1 VDTGHPGLGRE
12 PVVCQWL
19 ATAPIPLSR
28 NKLWR
33 AWLTPGSR
41 PRLRKTVRVPLHAV
55 KMADGPRLAS
65 EFEGLR
71 TLSLRHSERLFI
83 TELGSAPKS
92 RCQSQ
97 QQLVMVQGGRKKES
111 LAVSEGRNSVSRST
125 NINTLITVG
134 GRIDPSQCPF
144 YKDIRLRTTN
154 VAPFITCAVVRAI
167 SLHVRN
173 RMTAWK
179 CGRIPDKYRRSQE
192 ACRERSTDCRAT
204 STNVLW
210 ENRVESATR
219 WGSSKGSLSHAKANN
234 FDAGGACACRKPR

>member
-1 VDTGHPGLGRE
+1 VSRLAHISLPPYAPAKNGEGATPRGEDGGR
-12 PVVCQWL
+12 
-19 ATAPIPLSR
+19 T
-28 NKLWR
+28 
-33 AWLTPGSR
+33 
-41 PRLRKTVRVPLHAV
+41 
-55 KMADGPRLAS
+55 RLAS

-71 TLSLRHSERLFI
+71 TLSLRRSERLLI
-83 TELGSAPKS
+83 TELGSALKGS
-92 RCQSQ
+92 WQSQ
-97 QQLVMVQGGRKKES
+97 QQLAMVQGGRKKES

-219 WGSSKGSLSHAKANN
+219 WGSSKGSLSHAKANY